1 MSKDQKVQ
9 FVCFE
14 TTLDK
19 DAFIKR
25 WEQYTRSV
33 KSNKLVTLQQ
43 SEKGGAFKY
52 ISQHRFAAGELLFVF
67 SKEHRT
73 SRVVQA
79 SIKTTQIGGYGV
91 LQEERAPDAV
101 GNDHKLFGFL
111 TDPKADLTL
120 YKKLPVPFKL
130 NIYEAFYENC
140 KYAYILE
147 YFVKAK
153 DAVMLQSE
161 LSLHGLDE
169 ADIYKEFAPPKSL
182 HENKE
187 RDHYVWPSI

>member
-14 TTLDK
+14 TILDK

-43 SEKGGAFKY
+43 SEKSGAFKY
-52 ISQHRFAAGELLFVF
+52 ISQHRFEAGELLFVF

-79 SIKTTQIGGYGV
+79 SIKTTQIGGYSV
-91 LQEERAPDAV
+91 LQEERSHEATR
-101 GNDHKLFGFL
+101 GEHKLFIFL
-111 TDPKADLTL
+111 TDPKVDLTI
-120 YKKLPVPFKL
+120 YKGVSVPCKL
-130 NIYEAFYENC
+130 NIYEAYYENC
-140 KYAYILE
+140 RYAYILE

-153 DAVMLQSE
+153 DATILQTE
-161 LSLHGLDE
+161 LSLHNSDE
-169 ADIYKEFAPPKSL
+169 VEIYKEFAAPKAL
-182 HENKE
+182 QGNKE
-187 RDHYVWPSI
+187 RDFYVWPSA

>member
-9 FVCFE
+9 FVYFE

-25 WEQYTRSV
+25 WQQYTRSI
-33 KSNKLVTLQQ
+33 KSNKHVTLQQ
-43 SEKGGAFKY
+43 SDKRGAFKY
-52 ISQHRFAAGELLFVF
+52 ISQHRFEAGELLFVF

-79 SIKTTQIGGYGV
+79 SIKTIQVGGYSI
-91 LQEERAPDAV
+91 LQEERPDDAMR
-101 GNDHKLFGFL
+101 GEHKLFIFI
-111 TDPKADLTL
+111 TDPKVDLTI
-120 YKKLPVPFKL
+120 YKGVSVACKL
-130 NIYEAFYENC
+130 NIYEAYYENC

-153 DAVMLQSE
+153 DATILQTE
-161 LSLHGLDE
+161 LSLHSSDE
-169 ADIYKEFAPPKSL
+169 VEIYNEFASPKNL
-182 HENKE
+182 QENKE
-187 RDHYVWPSI
+187 RDFYVWPSV